1 MYGGMNGKEAADFE
15 RAFGFPPDIDDVEVW
30 PDVWD
35 SYRVFSAM
43 GTQWR
48 TGMNGVTGLDYMPL
62 NQVMGLLNVKDKAA
76 VFNDIQLMESKALEL
91 IHKK

>member
-1 MYGGMNGKEAADFE
+1 MYGGMSVKEAAEFK
-15 RAFGFPPDIDDVEVW
+15 RAFGFPPDIDDVDVL

-43 GTQWR
+43 STQWR

-91 IHKK
+91 MYKR